1 MRGCGICNCGVSMVR
16 RSYKRMSRS
25 MVRGPLITVRT
36 RPSFCST
43 NRQCSNNSTGDNLVA
58 TLTTALRN
66 LFCGGPPTGA
76 VSMTADVFRTLMP
89 FFCNK
94 PMACPMFPARSPR
107 FEPNPMYAMLN
118 DSLRINPY
126 KTFFNR
132 STASCRRSLGTVRA
146 MRIYPSP
153 ASPKPLP
160 GVTTMSALS
169 KNALPVSMELENPF
183 GIFAQT

>member
-1 MRGCGICNCGVSMVR
+1 MRRINGE
-16 RSYKRMSRS
+16 
-25 MVRGPLITVRT
+25 TVIQKNVQIHGARAVDN
-36 RPSFCST
+36 RPHAAKLLF
-43 NRQCSNNSTGDNLVA
+43 NKPAVLQQFDGRYLVA

-66 LFCGGPPTGA
+66 LFCDGPPTGA

-89 FFCNK
+89 FVRNK